1 MVSSVA
7 GLMAAGENNT
17 ALRSLIY
24 LATTQEEDGGFA
36 QNFWIDGEA
45 YWTGIQLDE
54 VAFPIL
60 LARKLQQEKAL
71 SNFDIYPMIL
81 RATEYL
87 IRSGPA
93 TQEERWEE
101 NSGYS
106 PSTLAAMI
114 AALICAACIAREHGD
129 ENTAKFI
136 EEYADFIE
144 SHIEAWTVT
153 TEGTLVPDIKQ
164 HYIRI
169 TPADPSSPRPNED
182 PNQGTVYITSRPPG
196 ENNGFAP
203 KEVVDGGFLQLVRYG
218 IRAADDP
225 IIVNSVKVIDEVLKT
240 DTPFGP
246 FWHRYNHD
254 GYGQRDDGSPYD
266 GWGTGRGWPLLT
278 GERGHYEL
286 AVGRDVKP
294 FIKAM
299 EGFATDTG
307 LLAEQAWDAD
317 DIPEAHMYLGR
328 PIGSAMPLFWAHAE
342 YVKLLRSARDGQV
355 FDLVPEVAERYLDA
369 RSLAPALKDTAPH
382 NGDAGSHRYLG
393 QRQKCKS
400 LEVWKFNRQVEKIDP
415 SHTLR
420 IQATAPF
427 QLHWTQDN
435 WQTVEDTSSS
445 TTALAIYYVDLTVSE
460 NKTTSIEFTFFW
472 SNSNSWEERNY
483 QVAIKE

>member
-1 MVSSVA
+1 MSIPWGEVKGDSDRAGYHLVWTRDMVSSVA
-7 GLMAAGENNT
+7 GLMAAGHNDT

-24 LATTQEEDGGFA
+24 LTTTQEEDGGFA

-71 SNFDIYPMIL
+71 SEFDIYPMIL
-81 RATEYL
+81 RAAGYL
-87 IRSGPA
+87 IRQGPA

-129 ENTAKFI
+129 EDTARFI
-136 EEYADFIE
+136 EEYADFLE
-144 SHIEAWTVT
+144 CHIEAWTVT

-169 TPADPSSPRPNED
+169 TPADVNSNLPNED

-203 KEVVDGGFLQLVRYG
+203 KEIVDGGFLQLVRYG

-225 IIVNSVKVIDEVLKT
+225 IIVDSVKVIDRVLKT

-254 GYGQRDDGSPYD
+254 GYGQRSDGSPYD

-286 AVGRDVKP
+286 ALGNDVKP

-299 EGFATDTG
+299 EGFASDTG
-307 LLAEQAWDAD
+307 LLPEQGWDSE
-317 DIPEAHMYLGR
+317 DIPDAHMYLGR
-328 PIGSAMPLFWAHAE
+328 PTGAVMPLMWAHAE
-342 YVKLLRSARDGQV
+342 YTKLLRSVKDGQV
-355 FDLVPEVAERYLDA
+355 FDYIPEVGDRYL
-369 RSLAPALKDTAPH
+369 
-382 NGDAGSHRYLG
+382 NNY
-393 QRQKCKS
+393 KS
-400 LEVWKFNRQVEKIDP
+400 KPLQVWKFHRQVTTVDRGN
-415 SHTLR
+415 TLR
-420 IQATAPF
+420 IQTDKAF
-427 QLHWTQDN
+427 KLRWTQDE
-435 WQTVEDTSSS
+435 WKTKQDFES
-445 TTALAIYYVDLTVSE
+445 TAIAPLNLNYVDLECNERSA
-460 NKTTSIEFTFFW
+460 IEFTFFW
-472 SNSNSWEERNY
+472 TDSSDWSECNY
-483 QVAIKE
+483 TVKVI

>member
-7 GLMAAGENNT
+7 GLMAAGENDT

-24 LATTQEEDGGFA
+24 LTTTQEEDGGFA

-60 LARKLQQEKAL
+60 LARKLQQEEAL

-87 IRSGPA
+87 IRQGPA
-93 TQEERWEE
+93 TQQERWEE

-114 AALICAACIAREHGD
+114 AALICAACIAREHED
-129 ENTAKFI
+129 ENTARFI
-136 EEYADFIE
+136 EEYADFLE
-144 SHIEAWTVT
+144 CHIEAWTVT

-203 KEVVDGGFLQLVRYG
+203 KEIVDGGFLQLVRYG

-225 IIVNSVKVIDEVLKT
+225 IIVNSVKVIDRVLKT
-240 DTPFGP
+240 ETPFGP
-246 FWHRYNHD
+246 LWHRYNHD

-286 AVGRDVKP
+286 AVGGDVKP

-307 LLAEQAWDAD
+307 LLPEQAWDAE

-328 PIGSAMPLFWAHAE
+328 PI
-342 YVKLLRSARDGQV
+342 V
-355 FDLVPEVAERYLDA
+355 
-369 RSLAPALKDTAPH
+369 
-382 NGDAGSHRYLG
+382 
-393 QRQKCKS
+393 
-400 LEVWKFNRQVEKIDP
+400 
-415 SHTLR
+415 
-420 IQATAPF
+420 
-427 QLHWTQDN
+427 
-435 WQTVEDTSSS
+435 TSP
-445 TTALAIYYVDLTVSE
+445 
-460 NKTTSIEFTFFW
+460 
-472 SNSNSWEERNY
+472 
-483 QVAIKE
+483 